1 MVIVWNVEVADA
13 MSKIIEEYVFVR
25 RSKMSAEI
33 AHAELLPLVANLVS
47 AHFKNNAVDS
57 EALPEVI
64 RLVYDT
70 LNRLVSAPTR
80 VSDEPKREPAVPVK
94 KSILPDHIVCLED
107 GLKFRSMK
115 RHLASS
121 YGMTPEEYRE
131 RWRLPDD
138 YPMVAPNYTKRRSDL
153 AKEAGLGRKS
163 GALTMELY
171 QGEIGEVRRIPE
183 GFSGLKA
190 LRKKITD

>member
-1 MVIVWNVEVADA
+1 
-13 MSKIIEEYVFVR
+13 MSLET
-25 RSKMSAEI
+25 
-33 AHAELLPLVANLVS
+33 AHAKLLPLVADLVS
-47 AHFKNNAVDS
+47 AYFKNNTVDT
-57 EALPEVI
+57 EALPEAI
-64 RLVYDT
+64 RSVYDM
-70 LNRLVSAPTR
+70 LNRLVSAPEG
-80 VSDEPKREPAVPVK
+80 VSDEAKREPAVPVK
-94 KSILPDHIVCLED
+94 KSIFPDHIVCLED

-121 YGMTPEEYRE
+121 YGMTPEEHRE

-163 GALTMELY
+163 RALTMELY
-171 QGEIGEVRRIPE
+171 QGEIGQVRRIPE

-190 LRKKITD
+190 LRRKMID